1 MGITWR
7 DGVATVLAAAVAF
20 VGLAV
25 TNEWGWPML
34 GSFRA
39 GTLVVGI
46 LGLAMCITG
55 GSGSAV
61 EAGMQDRGVRML
73 AWLGGF
79 SFVLIA
85 AGLITGSELVFMALV
100 IVTLGMWLM
109 ATIRHAGA
117 GIGAGRPAHHAA
129 GA

>member
-1 MGITWR
+1 MGLTWR
-7 DGVATVLAAAVAF
+7 DGVATLLAAVVAV

-34 GSFRA
+34 GGFRA

-55 GSGSAV
+55 GSGGAM
-61 EAGMQDRGVRML
+61 EAGMQDRGVKVL
-73 AWLGGF
+73 AALGGL
-79 SFVLIA
+79 SFVLIV

-109 ATIRHAGA
+109 ATIRHTGAGA
-117 GIGAGRPAHHAA
+117 GAGRPAHHAA

>member
-1 MGITWR
+1 MGLTWR
-7 DGVATVLAAAVAF
+7 DGVATVLAVAVAF
-20 VGLAV
+20 IGLAV

-39 GTLVVGI
+39 GTLLVGI

-55 GSGSAV
+55 GSGAAV
-61 EAGMQDRGVRML
+61 ESGLQDRGIKVL

-79 SFVLIA
+79 SFVLIVV
-85 AGLITGSELVFMALV
+85 GLITGSELVFMALV

-109 ATIRHAGA
+109 ATIRHVGA
-117 GIGAGRPAHHAA
+117 GVERPAHHAA

>member
-1 MGITWR
+1 
-7 DGVATVLAAAVAF
+7 VLAVAVAF

-25 TNEWGWPML
+25 TNEWAWPML
-34 GSFRA
+34 GGFRA

-46 LGLAMCITG
+46 IGLAMCITG
-55 GSGSAV
+55 GSGGAIES
-61 EAGMQDRGVRML
+61 GMQDRGIRML
-73 AWLGGF
+73 ARLGGL
-79 SFVLIA
+79 SFVLII

-117 GIGAGRPAHHAA
+117 GAGRPAHHAA